1 MTFSDFFSKFS
12 KTTLLTLTLL
22 LGLAAGPLH
31 AADLQSAKA
40 TGLIGERLDGYCAV
54 VNPKAKAEIQKIVR
68 AVNAK
73 RRTQY
78 QRIAKKN
85 GVTAADVGRL
95 TAAKVIKNAP
105 KGTFIQ
111 QPNGKWVRK

>member
-1 MTFSDFFSKFS
+1 MAHFNPNSGFI
-12 KTTLLTLTLL
+12 KTILLVLTLVFGYAT
-22 LGLAAGPLH
+22 GTAH
-31 AADLQSAKA
+31 AANLQSAKA
-40 TGLIGERLDGYCAV
+40 SGQIGERLDGYCAV
-54 VNPKAKAEIQKIVR
+54 VNPSAKPDIHALAK

-73 RRTQY
+73 RRAQY

-105 KGTFIQ
+105 KGTFVQ
-111 QPNGKWVRK
+111 QGGGKWVRK